1 MMKKLST
8 LYEKQSMHRGLF
20 SRIKDA
26 WNSESNAKPFPPEPP
41 KKVTPNL
48 GQKPSED
55 GGVDVTKTLLT
66 TIAGGVIGG
75 PIGAGIGTAVGMKY
89 FRKKK

>member
-1 MMKKLST
+1 MKKLST

-55 GGVDVTKTLLT
+55 GGVDVTKTST
-66 TIAGGVIGG
+66 YHDSRRRHRRSDWCWYRNSGRYEV
-75 PIGAGIGTAVGMKY
+75 
-89 FRKKK
+89 F